1 MRLQSI
7 VTPLTEFD
15 HPEKGDALYGEL
27 PCISFLF
34 AESDLWIR
42 MGSECQVPQRSL
54 HVCGTAEEVT
64 KAHCCQKVEFVLQL
78 NLVVWVAAFQYMD
91 GWMDDRLK
99 D

>member
-27 PCISFLF
+27 MRISFLF

-54 HVCGTAEEVT
+54 HESNKSPLLSKRGIYSATEP
-64 KAHCCQKVEFVLQL
+64 L
-78 NLVVWVAAFQYMD
+78 
-91 GWMDDRLK
+91 
-99 D
+99 

>member
-1 MRLQSI
+1 
-7 VTPLTEFD
+7 
-15 HPEKGDALYGEL
+15 
-27 PCISFLF
+27 
-34 AESDLWIR
+34 

-54 HVCGTAEEVT
+54 HVCSTAEEVT

>member
-15 HPEKGDALYGEL
+15 HPEKGDALYCEL
-27 PCISFLF
+27 MRISFLF

-54 HVCGTAEEVT
+54 HVWYSRGSNKSPLLSKSGICSATEPS
-64 KAHCCQKVEFVLQL
+64 CMSCS
-78 NLVVWVAAFQYMD
+78 FQYMD
-91 GWMDDRLK
+91 GWMDG
-99 D
+99 